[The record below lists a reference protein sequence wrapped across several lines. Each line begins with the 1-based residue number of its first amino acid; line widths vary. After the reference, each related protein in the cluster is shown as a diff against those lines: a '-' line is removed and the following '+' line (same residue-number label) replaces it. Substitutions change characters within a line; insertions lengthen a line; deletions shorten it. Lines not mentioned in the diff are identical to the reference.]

1 MRSALSAVLVVRG
14 GGASSRD
21 TYTGFRQDA
30 VRHRQPSIDAPGTEP
45 YAIAMRTCLIL
56 DDYQQ
61 AALAL
66 ADWGRIA
73 DRVAVSAI
81 AEHIP
86 DRETLRARID
96 QAEILV
102 IMRERTPFPAA
113 LLERLPRLKL
123 LVTSGMRNLAI
134 DVASA
139 RSRGVTV
146 CGTESSPTPP
156 TELTWALIL
165 GLARH
170 VVPESRNL
178 RDGGP
183 WQSTIGSDLAGA
195 TLGILGLGKIGTRVA
210 EIARAFGMRV
220 IAWSPNLDEARAAAA
235 GVERAASKEAL
246 LEASDVVT
254 IHLVLGERTRGLLG
268 EAELRRMR
276 RGAVLVNT
284 SRAPIVDQV
293 ALVRALEAGW
303 IAGAGLDVF
312 ETEPLP
318 ADSPFRRLPNVLA
331 LPHLGY
337 VSRNNYRTF
346 FTQAV
351 EDIEAWLAGSPIRE
365 LG

>member
-1 MRSALSAVLVVRG
+1 
-14 GGASSRD
+14 
-21 TYTGFRQDA
+21 
-30 VRHRQPSIDAPGTEP
+30 
-45 YAIAMRTCLIL
+45 MRTCLIL

-66 ADWGRIA
+66 ADWDRLA
-73 DRVAVSAI
+73 DHVAVASV

-86 DRETLRARID
+86 DREALVARIA

-102 IMRERTPFPAA
+102 VMRERTPFPAA
-113 LLERLPRLKL
+113 LLERLPQLKL

-134 DVASA
+134 DVAAA
-139 RSRGVTV
+139 RARGITV

-170 VVPESRNL
+170 LPRESQNL
-178 RDGGP
+178 RTGGP
-183 WQSTIGSDLAGA
+183 WQSTVGTDLAGA

-210 EIARAFGMRV
+210 AIGRAFGMRV
-220 IAWSPNLDEARAAAA
+220 IAWSPNLTAERADAA

-254 IHLVLGERTRGLLG
+254 IHLVLGDRTRGLLG

-276 RGAVLVNT
+276 PSAYLVNT
-284 SRAPIVDQV
+284 ARAPIVDQA
-293 ALVRALEAGW
+293 ALRRALAEGW

-312 ETEPLP
+312 EAEPLP
-318 ADSPFRRLPNVLA
+318 ADDPFRSLPNVLA

-337 VSRNNYRTF
+337 VTQDNYRTY

-351 EDIEAWLAGSPIRE
+351 EDIEAWLAGAPIRQ

>member
-1 MRSALSAVLVVRG
+1 
-14 GGASSRD
+14 
-21 TYTGFRQDA
+21 
-30 VRHRQPSIDAPGTEP
+30 
-45 YAIAMRTCLIL
+45 MRTGLIL

-66 ADWGRIA
+66 ADWARLS
-73 DRVAVSAI
+73 DRVAISAI
-81 AEHIP
+81 SQHIP
-86 DRETLRARID
+86 NPDDLVARIA

-113 LLERLPRLKL
+113 LLERLPRLEL

-134 DVASA
+134 DLAAA
-139 RSRGVTV
+139 RARNVVV
-146 CGTESSPTPP
+146 CGTDSSPTPP

-170 VVPESRNL
+170 VAPESLTL
-178 RDGGP
+178 RAGGP
-183 WQSTIGSDLAGA
+183 WQSTIGTDLAGA
-195 TLGILGLGKIGTRVA
+195 TLGVLGLGKIGTRVA
-210 EIARAFGMRV
+210 EIGRAFGMRV
-220 IAWSPNLDEARAAAA
+220 IAWSPNLDDGRAAAA

-254 IHLVLGERTRGLLG
+254 IHLVLGDRTRGLLG
-268 EAELRRMR
+268 AAELRRMR
-276 RGAVLVNT
+276 RDAFLVNT
-284 SRAPIVDQV
+284 SRAPIVDQA
-293 ALVRALEAGW
+293 ALVQALEEGW

-337 VSRNNYRTF
+337 VSRSNYRTF

-351 EDIEAWLAGSPIRE
+351 EDIEAWLAGAPIRQ

>member
-1 MRSALSAVLVVRG
+1 
-14 GGASSRD
+14 
-21 TYTGFRQDA
+21 
-30 VRHRQPSIDAPGTEP
+30 
-45 YAIAMRTCLIL
+45 MRTCLIL

-66 ADWGRIA
+66 ADWERLAG
-73 DRVAVSAI
+73 RVAVSAI
-81 AEHIP
+81 SQHIP
-86 DRETLRARID
+86 DRDALVARIQ

-102 IMRERTPFPAA
+102 IMRERTPFPAT
-113 LLERLPRLKL
+113 LLERLPRLEL

-134 DVASA
+134 DVAAA
-139 RSRGVTV
+139 RGRGITV

-170 VVPESRNL
+170 LPLESRNL
-178 RDGGP
+178 HIGGP
-183 WQSTIGSDLAGA
+183 WQSTIGTDLAGA

-210 EIARAFGMRV
+210 EIGRAFGMRV
-220 IAWSPNLDEARAAAA
+220 IAWSPNLDDGRAAAA

-254 IHLVLGERTRGLLG
+254 IHLVLGDRTRGLLG

-276 RGAVLVNT
+276 RDAILVNT
-284 SRAPIVDQV
+284 SRAPIVDQA
-293 ALVRALEAGW
+293 ALVRALEEGW

-351 EDIEAWLAGSPIRE
+351 ENIEAWLAGSPVRE
-365 LG
+365 LA

>member
-1 MRSALSAVLVVRG
+1 
-14 GGASSRD
+14 
-21 TYTGFRQDA
+21 
-30 VRHRQPSIDAPGTEP
+30 
-45 YAIAMRTCLIL
+45 MRTCLIL

-66 ADWGRIA
+66 ADWTRLS

-81 AEHIP
+81 AQHIANP
-86 DRETLRARID
+86 DDLVARIA

-113 LLERLPRLKL
+113 LLERLPRLEL

-134 DVASA
+134 DLAAA
-139 RSRGVTV
+139 RARNVVV
-146 CGTESSPTPP
+146 CGTDSSPTPP

-170 VVPESRNL
+170 VAPESLTL
-178 RDGGP
+178 RAGGP
-183 WQSTIGSDLAGA
+183 WQSTIGTDLAGA
-195 TLGILGLGKIGTRVA
+195 TLGVLGLGKIGTRVA
-210 EIARAFGMRV
+210 EIGRAFGMRV
-220 IAWSPNLDEARAAAA
+220 IAWSPNLDDARAAAA

-254 IHLVLGERTRGLLG
+254 IHLVLGDRTRGLLG
-268 EAELRRMR
+268 AAELRRMR
-276 RGAVLVNT
+276 RDAFLVNT
-284 SRAPIVDQV
+284 SRAPIVDQ
-293 ALVRALEAGW
+293 AGLLQALEEGW

-337 VSRNNYRTF
+337 VSRSNYRTF

-351 EDIEAWLAGSPIRE
+351 EDIEAWLAGGPIRR

>member
-1 MRSALSAVLVVRG
+1 
-14 GGASSRD
+14 
-21 TYTGFRQDA
+21 
-30 VRHRQPSIDAPGTEP
+30 
-45 YAIAMRTCLIL
+45 MRTCLIL

-66 ADWGRIA
+66 ADWDRLSG
-73 DRVAVSAI
+73 RVAVSAL
-81 AEHIP
+81 P
-86 DRETLRARID
+86 DHVADRDALVARIA

-113 LLERLPRLKL
+113 LIERLPRLEL

-134 DVASA
+134 DVAAAKA
-139 RSRGVTV
+139 RGITV
-146 CGTESSPTPP
+146 CGTDSSPTPP

-170 VVPESRNL
+170 LPRESRNL

-183 WQSTIGSDLAGA
+183 WQSTIGTDLAGA
-195 TLGILGLGKIGTRVA
+195 TLGVLGLGKIGTRVA
-210 EIARAFGMRV
+210 EIGRAFGMRV
-220 IAWSPNLDEARAAAA
+220 VAWSPNLDDGRAAAA

-276 RGAVLVNT
+276 PDAILVNT
-284 SRAPIVDQV
+284 SRAPIVDQA
-293 ALVRALEAGW
+293 ALVRALEEGW

-318 ADSPFRRLPNVLA
+318 PDSPFRSLSNVLA

-351 EDIEAWLAGSPIRE
+351 EDIEAWLAGSPIRT
-365 LG
+365 LA

>member
-1 MRSALSAVLVVRG
+1 
-14 GGASSRD
+14 
-21 TYTGFRQDA
+21 
-30 VRHRQPSIDAPGTEP
+30 
-45 YAIAMRTCLIL
+45 MRTCLIL
-56 DDYQQ
+56 DDYQN
-61 AALAL
+61 AALGL
-66 ADWGRIA
+66 ADWASLSDRIA
-73 DRVAVSAI
+73 VSSITDHVADRNALVS
-81 AEHIP
+81 
-86 DRETLRARID
+86 RID
-96 QAEILV
+96 RAEILV

-134 DVASA
+134 DVAAA
-139 RSRGVTV
+139 RSQGITV
-146 CGTESSPTPP
+146 CGTDSSPTPP

-170 VVPESRNL
+170 LPLENRNL

-183 WQSTIGSDLAGA
+183 WQSTIGTDLAGA

-210 EIARAFGMRV
+210 GIARAFGMRA

-284 SRAPIVDQV
+284 SRAPIVDQT
-293 ALVRALEAGW
+293 ALVRALEEGW

-337 VSRNNYRTF
+337 VSRDNYRTF

-351 EDIEAWLAGSPIRE
+351 EDIEAWLAGAPIRE

>member
-1 MRSALSAVLVVRG
+1 
-14 GGASSRD
+14 
-21 TYTGFRQDA
+21 
-30 VRHRQPSIDAPGTEP
+30 
-45 YAIAMRTCLIL
+45 MRTGLIL

-66 ADWGRIA
+66 ADWARLS

-81 AEHIP
+81 SQHIP
-86 DRETLRARID
+86 NPDDLVARIA

-113 LLERLPRLKL
+113 LLERLPRLEL

-134 DVASA
+134 DLAAA
-139 RSRGVTV
+139 RARKVVV
-146 CGTESSPTPP
+146 CGTDSSPTPP

-170 VVPESRNL
+170 VAPESLTL
-178 RDGGP
+178 RAGGP
-183 WQSTIGSDLAGA
+183 WQSTIGTDLAGA
-195 TLGILGLGKIGTRVA
+195 TLGVLGLGKIGTRVA
-210 EIARAFGMRV
+210 EIGRAFDMRV
-220 IAWSPNLDEARAAAA
+220 IAWSPNLDDARAAAA

-254 IHLVLGERTRGLLG
+254 IHLVLGDRTRGLLG
-268 EAELRRMR
+268 AAELRRMR
-276 RGAVLVNT
+276 RDAFLVNT
-284 SRAPIVDQV
+284 SRAPIIDQA
-293 ALVRALEAGW
+293 ALVQALEEGW

-351 EDIEAWLAGSPIRE
+351 EDIEAWLAGAPIRQ

>member
-1 MRSALSAVLVVRG
+1 
-14 GGASSRD
+14 
-21 TYTGFRQDA
+21 
-30 VRHRQPSIDAPGTEP
+30 
-45 YAIAMRTCLIL
+45 MRTGLIL

-66 ADWGRIA
+66 ADWARLS
-73 DRVAVSAI
+73 DRVAISAI
-81 AEHIP
+81 SQHIP
-86 DRETLRARID
+86 NPDDLVARIA

-113 LLERLPRLKL
+113 LLERLPRLEL

-134 DVASA
+134 DLAAA
-139 RSRGVTV
+139 RARNVVV
-146 CGTESSPTPP
+146 CGTDSSPTPP

-170 VVPESRNL
+170 VAPESLTL
-178 RDGGP
+178 RAGGP
-183 WQSTIGSDLAGA
+183 WQSTIGTDLAGA
-195 TLGILGLGKIGTRVA
+195 TLGVLGLGKIGTRVA
-210 EIARAFGMRV
+210 EIGRAFGMRV
-220 IAWSPNLDEARAAAA
+220 IAWSPNLDDGRAAAA

-254 IHLVLGERTRGLLG
+254 IHLVLGDRTRGLLG
-268 EAELRRMR
+268 AAELRRMR
-276 RGAVLVNT
+276 RDAFLVNT
-284 SRAPIVDQV
+284 SRAPIVDQA
-293 ALVRALEAGW
+293 ALVQALEEGW

-351 EDIEAWLAGSPIRE
+351 EDIEAWLAGAPIRQ